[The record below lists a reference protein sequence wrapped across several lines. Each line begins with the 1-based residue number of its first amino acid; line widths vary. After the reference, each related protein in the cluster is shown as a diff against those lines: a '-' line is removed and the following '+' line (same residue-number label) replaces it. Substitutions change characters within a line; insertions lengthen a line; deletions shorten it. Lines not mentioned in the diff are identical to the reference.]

1 MSKFRD
7 ELSLTVK
14 AGNGG
19 PGCISFRHEKFVEY
33 GGPDGGDGG
42 DGGCLYIQS
51 TKVLNS
57 LSHLKPE
64 KNYKAGSGSHG
75 MGVNRSGKK
84 GNDLIIKVPLGT
96 QLIDPQTNEILYDF
110 VTEEK
115 YNLAEGARGGKGNA
129 FFKSATR
136 QAPRL
141 AQPGEKTEAF
151 EILLRLKLIAQ
162 IGLVGLPNAGKSSL
176 LSALT
181 NAKPETAPYPF
192 TTISPNLGV
201 IEDASQGRVTLAD
214 IPGIIEGASK
224 GLGLGLSFLKH
235 MERVKLIIFVMDIN
249 ASDVPSEL
257 DLLFTELAEYG
268 KISADKARLLV
279 LNKIDLLEDQE
290 FLSEYLTSLE
300 NLKMPILTVS
310 AKSGEGINK
319 LRDQCLKL
327 LR

>member
-1 MSKFRD
+1 MSTFRD
-7 ELSLTVK
+7 ELCLTVK

-19 PGCISFRHEKFVEY
+19 PGCVSFRHEKFVEY

-42 DGGCLYIQS
+42 DGGNLYLQS
-51 TKVLNS
+51 TKILNS

-64 KNYKAGSGSHG
+64 KTYKAGSGSHG

-84 GNDLIIKVPLGT
+84 GQDLTIEVPLGT
-96 QLIDPQTNEILYDF
+96 QLVDPETETVLHDF
-110 VTEEK
+110 ISEEK
-115 YNLAEGARGGKGNA
+115 YVLAEGARGGKGNA

-136 QAPRL
+136 QAPRF
-141 AQPGEKTEAF
+141 AQPGEQTESF
-151 EILLRLKLIAQ
+151 EIVLRLKLIAE
-162 IGLVGLPNAGKSSL
+162 IGFVGLPNAGKSSL

-201 IEDASQGRVTLAD
+201 IEDAALGRVTLAD

-249 ASDVPSEL
+249 SSDVPSEL
-257 DLLFTELAEYG
+257 QLLYKELAEYG

-279 LNKIDLLEDQE
+279 LNKIDLLADQD
-290 FLSEYLTSLE
+290 FLSEYLDSLADL
-300 NLKMPILTVS
+300 NMPIMAVS
-310 AKSGEGINK
+310 AKSGQGINE
-319 LRDQCLKL
+319 LRNKCLAL

>member
-7 ELSLTVK
+7 ELCLTVK

-19 PGCISFRHEKFVEY
+19 PGSVSFRHEKFVEY

-42 DGGCLYIQS
+42 DGGNLYLQS
-51 TKVLNS
+51 TKILNS

-64 KNYKAGSGSHG
+64 KTYKAGSGSHG

-84 GNDLIIKVPLGT
+84 GQDLIIEVPLGT
-96 QLIDPQTNEILYDF
+96 QLVDPETETVLHDF
-110 VTEEK
+110 ISEEK
-115 YNLAEGARGGKGNA
+115 YVLAEGARGGKGNA

-136 QAPRL
+136 QAPRF
-141 AQPGEKTEAF
+141 AQPGEQTEPF
-151 EILLRLKLIAQ
+151 EIVLRLKLIAE
-162 IGLVGLPNAGKSSL
+162 IGFVGLPNAGKSSL

-192 TTISPNLGV
+192 TTLSPNLGV
-201 IEDASQGRVTLAD
+201 IEDAALGRVTLAD

-249 ASDVPSEL
+249 SSDVP
-257 DLLFTELAEYG
+257 TELQLLYKELEEYG
-268 KISADKARLLV
+268 KISADKAKLLV
-279 LNKIDLLEDQE
+279 LNKIDLLADQD
-290 FLSEYLTSLE
+290 FLNEYLDSLADL
-300 NLKMPILTVS
+300 NMPIIAVS
-310 AKSGEGINK
+310 AKSGQGIND
-319 LRDQCLKL
+319 LRTKCLAL